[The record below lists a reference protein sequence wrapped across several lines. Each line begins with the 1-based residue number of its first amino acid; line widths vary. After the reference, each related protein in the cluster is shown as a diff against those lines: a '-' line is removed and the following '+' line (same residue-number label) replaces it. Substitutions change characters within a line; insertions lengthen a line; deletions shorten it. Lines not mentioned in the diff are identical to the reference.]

1 MFIIV
6 DLPEPEEPMDDEVL
20 RVVHAVVVQAD
31 VVCLGHACVA
41 AVEAVDL
48 LEVWVRYLADV
59 LAYLDARDDGA
70 VVLLN
75 GGELVNAVE
84 DGGGA
89 AGYEPLAYAEGV
101 YAGALAEQLLYE
113 VFVEGVGDRK
123 STRLNS
129 SHLKLSRMPSSA

>member
-1 MFIIV
+1 MCIRDSLV
-6 DLPEPEEPMDDEVL
+6 HQLAALEDGDEQLPGAEVRHGLLLPGGVRVADDEVL

-48 LEVWVRYLADV
+48 LEVGVRYLADV

-89 AGYEPLAYAEGV
+89 AGYEMCIR
-101 YAGALAEQLLYE
+101 
-113 VFVEGVGDRK
+113 DR
-123 STRLNS
+123 
-129 SHLKLSRMPSSA
+129 P